1 MKGWTTMKRLKQVIC
16 GLMACLMLADPVS
29 MCSTAYAD
37 ENAPAES
44 EAILQMAPVEQE
56 GMPLLQEAEQQET
69 GGSEQAA
76 VETADTSAPVIDL
89 GSIQLEKT
97 QIASGESNTLYV
109 SATDESEIVSIS
121 ARFMRE
127 TGREVS
133 YSTSEITLME
143 NGQYAL
149 PVAAEIVGMWQ
160 LFSIFTADIYGNT
173 ITYLNLSLIH
183 I

>member
-1 MKGWTTMKRLKQVIC
+1 MKRLKQVIC

-97 QIASGESNTLYV
+97 LIASGESNTLYV

-143 NGQYAL
+143 NG
-149 PVAAEIVGMWQ
+149 
-160 LFSIFTADIYGNT
+160 
-173 ITYLNLSLIH
+173 
-183 I
+183 